1 MRNINGITML
11 LLFCMMTS
19 CHDFSKSIT
28 KGKEINS
35 DFLLANLKPDG
46 KYVVVL
52 KTGLAYKIKVK
63 TIDKD
68 SLSATFKLENSR
80 KHYGSNIEDTI
91 SLQEIQE
98 VKKEKLLLAPTLFAV
113 LAPIGVGLLVLST
126 LPYSPITF

>member
-1 MRNINGITML
+1 ML
-11 LLFCMMTS
+11 FLFCMMTS

-28 KGKEINS
+28 KGKEITS

-46 KYVVVL
+46 IYVVVL

-68 SLSATFKLENSR
+68 SLSATFKLEDLR
-80 KHYGSNIEDTI
+80 KRYGSNIEDTI

-98 VKKEKLLLAPTLFAV
+98 VKTEKLVVVPTLFAV
-113 LAPIGVGLLVLST
+113 LGPIGIGLLILST
-126 LPYSPITF
+126 LPFSPITF